1 MYLAYKIDE
10 DCGQSYIE
18 PIGILKDDLDLKKF
32 ENISDDREI
41 QYEEVNMIDLNNIKP
56 IVYIDFVYRAS
67 GETTY
72 KKIIT
77 NTLLTT
83 ESKCNNAYT
92 FNDSVHITKVLKT
105 EDDID
110 VVAKKLKKISHNFL
124 FGKSIEELKSSDE
137 LGIRTNSLSVK
148 IDANDL
154 FNKLL

>member
-56 IVYIDFVYRAS
+56 IVYIDFVYRAG

-137 LGIRTNSLSVK
+137 LGIRTFCLFVFF
-148 IDANDL
+148 DANDL

>member
-18 PIGILKDDLDLKKF
+18 PIGILKDNLDLKKF

-41 QYEEVNMIDLNNIKP
+41 QYEKVNMIDLNNIKP
-56 IVYIDFVYRAS
+56 IVYIDFVYRAN

-124 FGKSIEELKSSDE
+124 FGKSIEELKTSDE
-137 LGIRTNSLSVK
+137 LGIRTNSLYVK

-154 FNKLL
+154 FDKLL

>member
-18 PIGILKDDLDLKKF
+18 PIGMLKDDLDLKKF

-137 LGIRTNSLSVK
+137 LGIRTNSLYVK

>member
-32 ENISDDREI
+32 ESISDDREI
-41 QYEEVNMIDLNNIKP
+41 EYEEVNMIDLNNIKP

-137 LGIRTNSLSVK
+137 LGIRTNSLYVK

>member
-18 PIGILKDDLDLKKF
+18 PIGILKDNLDLKKF

-41 QYEEVNMIDLNNIKP
+41 QYEKVNMIDLNNIKP

-83 ESKCNNAYT
+83 ESKCNNTYT

-124 FGKSIEELKSSDE
+124 FGKSIEELKTSDE
-137 LGIRTNSLSVK
+137 LGIRTNSLYVK

-154 FNKLL
+154 FDKLL

>member
-10 DCGQSYIE
+10 DCGQPYIE

-124 FGKSIEELKSSDE
+124 FGKSIEELKTSDE
-137 LGIRTNSLSVK
+137 LGIRTNSLYVK

-154 FNKLL
+154 FDKLL

>member
-18 PIGILKDDLDLKKF
+18 PIGILKDNLDLKKF

-41 QYEEVNMIDLNNIKP
+41 QYEKVNMIDLNNIKP

-124 FGKSIEELKSSDE
+124 FGKSIEELKTSDE
-137 LGIRTNSLSVK
+137 LGIRTNSLYVK

-154 FNKLL
+154 FDKLL

>member
-10 DCGQSYIE
+10 YCGQPYIE

-41 QYEEVNMIDLNNIKP
+41 QYEEINMIDLNNIKP
-56 IVYIDFVYRAS
+56 IVYIDFVYRAN

-92 FNDSVHITKVLKT
+92 FNDSVHITKVLKD

-110 VVAKKLKKISHNFL
+110 TLAEKLKKISHNFL
-124 FGKSIEELKSSDE
+124 LGKSIEELKSSDE
-137 LGIRTNSLSVK
+137 LGIKTNSLYIK
-148 IDANDL
+148 IVANDL
-154 FNKLL
+154 FEKLL

>member
-32 ENISDDREI
+32 ESISDDREI
-41 QYEEVNMIDLNNIKP
+41 EYEEVNMIDLNNIKP

-124 FGKSIEELKSSDE
+124 FGKSIEELKTSDE
-137 LGIRTNSLSVK
+137 LGIR
-148 IDANDL
+148 A
-154 FNKLL
+154 

>member
-56 IVYIDFVYRAS
+56 IVYIDFVYRAG

-124 FGKSIEELKSSDE
+124 FGKSINVNAE
-137 LGIRTNSLSVK
+137 V
-148 IDANDL
+148 
-154 FNKLL
+154 

>member
-18 PIGILKDDLDLKKF
+18 PIGILKDNLDLKKF

-41 QYEEVNMIDLNNIKP
+41 QYEKVNMIDLNNIKP

-137 LGIRTNSLSVK
+137 LGIRTNSLYVK

-154 FNKLL
+154 FDKLL

>member
-10 DCGQSYIE
+10 DCGQSYLE
-18 PIGILKDDLDLKKF
+18 PIGILKDNLDLKKF

-137 LGIRTNSLSVK
+137 LGIRTNSLYVK

-154 FNKLL
+154 FDKLL

>member
-83 ESKCNNAYT
+83 ESKCNNEYT

-137 LGIRTNSLSVK
+137 LGIRTNSLYVK

>member
-1 MYLAYKIDE
+1 
-10 DCGQSYIE
+10 
-18 PIGILKDDLDLKKF
+18 
-32 ENISDDREI
+32 
-41 QYEEVNMIDLNNIKP
+41 MIDLNNIKP

-124 FGKSIEELKSSDE
+124 FGKSIEELKTSDE
-137 LGIRTNSLSVK
+137 LGIRTNSLYVK

-154 FNKLL
+154 FDKLL

>member
-18 PIGILKDDLDLKKF
+18 PIGILKDNLDLKKF

-41 QYEEVNMIDLNNIKP
+41 QYEKVNMIDLNNIKP

-124 FGKSIEELKSSDE
+124 LEKTKEE
-137 LGIRTNSLSVK
+137 
-148 IDANDL
+148 
-154 FNKLL
+154 

>member
-56 IVYIDFVYRAS
+56 IVYIDFVYRAG

-137 LGIRTNSLSVK
+137 LGIRTNSLYEK

>member
-1 MYLAYKIDE
+1 MYLVYKINE
-10 DCGQSYIE
+10 YCGQPYIE
-18 PIGILKDDLDLKKF
+18 PIGILRDNLDLKKF

-92 FNDSVHITKVLKT
+92 FNDSVHITKVLKD

-110 VVAKKLKKISHNFL
+110 TLAEKLKKFSHNFL
-124 FGKSIEELKSSDE
+124 FEKSIEELKSSDE
-137 LGIRTNSLSVK
+137 LGIKTNSLYIK
-148 IDANDL
+148 IIANDL
-154 FNKLL
+154 FEKLL

>member
-18 PIGILKDDLDLKKF
+18 PIGILKDNLDLKKF

-41 QYEEVNMIDLNNIKP
+41 QYEKVNMIDLNNIKP
-56 IVYIDFVYRAS
+56 IVYIDFVYCAS

-124 FGKSIEELKSSDE
+124 FGKSIEELKTSDE
-137 LGIRTNSLSVK
+137 LGIRTNSLYVK

-154 FNKLL
+154 FDKLL

>member
-124 FGKSIEELKSSDE
+124 FGKSIEELKTSDE
-137 LGIRTNSLSVK
+137 LGIRTNSLYVK

-154 FNKLL
+154 FDKLL

>member
-18 PIGILKDDLDLKKF
+18 PIGILKDNLDLKKF

-41 QYEEVNMIDLNNIKP
+41 QYEKVNMIDLNNIKP

-124 FGKSIEELKSSDE
+124 FGKSIEELKTSDE
-137 LGIRTNSLSVK
+137 LGIRKNSLYVK

-154 FNKLL
+154 FDKLL

>member
-1 MYLAYKIDE
+1 MYLANKIDE

-56 IVYIDFVYRAS
+56 IVYIDFVYRAG

-137 LGIRTNSLSVK
+137 LGIRTNSLYVK

>member
-72 KKIIT
+72 KKIIK
-77 NTLLTT
+77 NTLL
-83 ESKCNNAYT
+83 
-92 FNDSVHITKVLKT
+92 KT
-105 EDDID
+105 
-110 VVAKKLKKISHNFL
+110 
-124 FGKSIEELKSSDE
+124 
-137 LGIRTNSLSVK
+137 
-148 IDANDL
+148 
-154 FNKLL
+154 

>member
-124 FGKSIEELKSSDE
+124 FGKSIEELKTSDE
-137 LGIRTNSLSVK
+137 LGIRTNSLYVK
-148 IDANDL
+148 INANDL
-154 FNKLL
+154 FDKLL

>member
-56 IVYIDFVYRAS
+56 IVYIDFVYRAG

-137 LGIRTNSLSVK
+137 LGIRTNSLYVK

-154 FNKLL
+154 FHELL

>member
-1 MYLAYKIDE
+1 MYLTYKIDE

-18 PIGILKDDLDLKKF
+18 PIGILKDNLDLKKF

-41 QYEEVNMIDLNNIKP
+41 QYEKVNMIDLNNIKP
-56 IVYIDFVYRAS
+56 IIYIDFVYRAS

-83 ESKCNNAYT
+83 EPKCNNAYT

-124 FGKSIEELKSSDE
+124 FGKSIEELKTSDE
-137 LGIRTNSLSVK
+137 LGIRTNSLYVK

-154 FNKLL
+154 FDKLL

>member
-18 PIGILKDDLDLKKF
+18 PIGILKDNLDLKKF

-41 QYEEVNMIDLNNIKP
+41 QYEKVNMIDLNNIKP

-124 FGKSIEELKSSDE
+124 FGKSIEELKTSDE
-137 LGIRTNSLSVK
+137 LGIRTNNLYVK

-154 FNKLL
+154 FDKLL

>member
-18 PIGILKDDLDLKKF
+18 PIGILKDNLDLKKF

-41 QYEEVNMIDLNNIKP
+41 QYEKINMIDLNNIKP

-124 FGKSIEELKSSDE
+124 FGKSIEELKTSDE
-137 LGIRTNSLSVK
+137 LGIRTNSLYVK

-154 FNKLL
+154 FDKLL

>member
-1 MYLAYKIDE
+1 MYLTYKINE

-18 PIGILKDDLDLKKF
+18 PIGILKDNLDLKKF

-41 QYEEVNMIDLNNIKP
+41 QYEKVNMIDLNNIKP
-56 IVYIDFVYRAS
+56 IIYIDFVYRAS

-124 FGKSIEELKSSDE
+124 FGKSIEELKTSDE
-137 LGIRTNSLSVK
+137 LGIRTNSLYVK

-154 FNKLL
+154 FDKLL

>member
-83 ESKCNNAYT
+83 ESKCDNAYT

-137 LGIRTNSLSVK
+137 LGIRTNSLYVK

>member
-1 MYLAYKIDE
+1 
-10 DCGQSYIE
+10 
-18 PIGILKDDLDLKKF
+18 
-32 ENISDDREI
+32 
-41 QYEEVNMIDLNNIKP
+41 MIDLNNIKP
-56 IVYIDFVYRAS
+56 IVYIDFVYRAG

-124 FGKSIEELKSSDE
+124 FGKSIEELKSSAE
-137 LGIRTNSLSVK
+137 LGIRTNSLYVK